1 MAAIGLEYLVLM
13 AVALDHKTFY
23 PSELLPA
30 WEMACPD
37 PFEALLQATDDHGI
51 KVFVG
56 NGFLGQWDS
65 PGIVADAR
73 AHRLDA
79 MEELAYSIR
88 SSRQLLRLV
97 LG

>member
-1 MAAIGLEYLVLM
+1 MEYLVLM

-23 PSELLPA
+23 PSRLLPA

-37 PFEALLQATDDHGI
+37 PLEALLQATDDHGI

-56 NGFLGQWDS
+56 NGFWGQWDS
-65 PGIVADAR
+65 PGIIADERAR
-73 AHRLDA
+73 ASARRNGRVGFP
-79 MEELAYSIR
+79 IR
-88 SSRQLLRLV
+88 PPRQLLRLV

>member
-23 PSELLPA
+23 PSRLLLA

-37 PFEALLQATDDHGI
+37 SLEALLQATDDHGM

-56 NGFLGQWDS
+56 NGFWGQWDS
-65 PGIVADAR
+65 PGIIADAR
-73 AHRLDA
+73 ARA
-79 MEELAYSIR
+79 VMR
-88 SSRQLLRLV
+88 V
-97 LG
+97 LGCRGARQQHRAHSL